1 MSLNDGKVWSL
12 FSHAAIGGDA
22 RERERERERES
33 NRKDHD
39 VDFDVICVLAENP
52 NVCDPG

>member
-1 MSLNDGKVWSL
+1 MCVL
-12 FSHAAIGGDA
+12 
-22 RERERERERES
+22 ERESVCVYVSES